1 MTYISLNTV
10 FINTLNE
17 DLLYN
22 FGFNQNFFYSCVIKK
37 LLWNIKIIANL
48 FQFNWQDL
56 GEWEANENFK
66 VAIPSNQE

>member
-22 FGFNQNFFYSCVIKK
+22 FGFNQNFFYSCAIKK
-37 LLWNIKIIANL
+37 L
-48 FQFNWQDL
+48 FC
-56 GEWEANENFK
+56 ET
-66 VAIPSNQE
+66 